1 MKNPRI
7 TPEEVGII
15 KRAQAGDELAFN
27 TLYKRYKGFVE
38 NLLFQYLKD
47 MDEAKDVANI
57 VFLKVYDKLSKFTAY
72 DSFGGWLRILTNRTA
87 IDYLRSQE
95 NKRAVLGMDGER
107 LAPDIPSS
115 TENDLVNHISY
126 EDILSEFEKLPEVTR
141 KIFKLFYVDNLT
153 VEEISKAFN
162 PSMPTG
168 TIKSTLSRTR
178 RKLKKHLNV

>member
-1 MKNPRI
+1 
-7 TPEEVGII
+7 
-15 KRAQAGDELAFN
+15 
-27 TLYKRYKGFVE
+27 
-38 NLLFQYLKD
+38 
-47 MDEAKDVANI
+47 
-57 VFLKVYDKLSKFTAY
+57 
-72 DSFGGWLRILTNRTA
+72 
-87 IDYLRSQE
+87 
-95 NKRAVLGMDGER
+95 MDGER
-107 LAPDIPSS
+107 LTPDIPSS